1 MLPVNS
7 YNEWDPL
14 EEVIVGT
21 VKKAQMPHRDK
32 GQLMVE
38 FFGCSNPADIP
49 TGQFEQRVIEET
61 EEDLDGLVKTLKKLG
76 IKVKRPQVV
85 NHSDWF
91 STPDWKSDGFY
102 NYCPRDVFLVVGD
115 SIIEAP
121 MTLRCRY
128 FEPNAYKHILVEY
141 LKRGAK
147 WISAPKPRLLDDSYN
162 KTDDEFLVL
171 SNFEPIFDAANVI
184 RAGKDLFFLISSTGN
199 ELGCQWLQNYLGSLY
214 RVHPCRNLYSSIH
227 IDSTI
232 SLLRPGLALLNPER
246 VNSNNLPKSLEK
258 WNKIWCPE
266 LVDTGYS
273 GKHAYSSIWV
283 GMNIL
288 MINQHLAIVDKKQI
302 KLINILERNKINV
315 IPLQLRHSRTL
326 GGGFHCVTLD
336 VKRKGNLED
345 YFS

>member
-1 MLPVNS
+1 MLAVNS

-21 VKKAQMPHRDK
+21 AQNAQIPHRDK
-32 GQLMVE
+32 GQMAVE
-38 FFGCSNPADIP
+38 FFGCPNPADIP
-49 TGQFEQRVIEET
+49 TGPFDEHIIEET
-61 EEDLDGLVKTLKKLG
+61 EKDLDVLVKTLEGLG
-76 IKVKRPQVV
+76 VKVKRPQAV
-85 NHSDWF
+85 NHSDLF

-115 SIIEAP
+115 NIIEAP

-128 FEPNAYKHILVEY
+128 FEPNAYKDILVEY
-141 LKRGAK
+141 LKKDAK
-147 WISAPKPRLLDDSYN
+147 WVSAPKPRLLDNSYN
-162 KTDDEFLVL
+162 NTDDELSVL
-171 SNFEPIFDAANVI
+171 SNFEPIFDAANVL
-184 RAGKDLFFLISSTGN
+184 RAGRDLFFLISSTGN
-199 ELGCQWLQNYLGSLY
+199 ELGCKWLQSYLGPSY
-214 RVHPCRNLYSSIH
+214 RVHPCHNLYSSIH

-232 SLLRPGLALLNPER
+232 MFLRPGLALLNPER

-258 WNKIWCPE
+258 WDKIWCPD
-266 LVDTGYS
+266 LTDIGFS
-273 GKHAYSSIWV
+273 GKHAHSSIWV

-288 MINQHLAIVDKKQI
+288 MVNPNLAIVDKKQA
-302 KLINILERNKINV
+302 KLIRVLEKSKIDV

-336 VKRKGNLED
+336 IKRKGGLED

>member
-7 YNEWDPL
+7 HNEWDPM

-21 VKKAQMPHRDK
+21 VKNAQMPYQDK
-32 GQLMVE
+32 GQLAVE
-38 FFGCSNPADIP
+38 FFDCPNPADIP
-49 TGQFEQRVIEET
+49 TGPFDKRIIEET
-61 EEDLDGLVKTLKKLG
+61 EEDLDALVMVLKNLG
-76 IKVKRPQVV
+76 IKVKRPQAV

-102 NYCPRDVFLVVGD
+102 NYCPRDVFLVVGNN
-115 SIIEAP
+115 IIEAP

-128 FEPNAYKHILVEY
+128 FEPNAYKNILVGY
-141 LKRGAK
+141 LKKGGK
-147 WISAPKPRLLDDSYN
+147 WVAAPKPRLLDNTYN
-162 KTDDEFLVL
+162 DADDEFSVL
-171 SNFEPIFDAANVI
+171 SNIEPIFDAANVL
-184 RAGKDLFFLISSTGN
+184 RAGKDLFFLLSSTGN
-199 ELGCQWLQNYLGSLY
+199 ELGWQWLQNYLGQSY

-232 SLLRPGLALLNPER
+232 SFLRPGLVLLNPER
-246 VNSNNLPKSLEK
+246 VNANNLPKPLEK
-258 WNKIWCPE
+258 WDKIWCPN
-266 LVDTGYS
+266 LADIGFS
-273 GKHAYSSIWV
+273 GRHAYSSVWV

-288 MINQHLAIVDKKQI
+288 MINPNLAIVDKKQTELI
-302 KLINILERNKINV
+302 KVLNKNKIDV

-336 VKRKGNLED
+336 IKRKGSLED